1 MAGSRSRAG
10 LDEEAVLRAGAELV
24 DAEGWDALSLARL
37 AEILGVRTPS
47 LYNHVAGLD
56 GLKRGL
62 GILGLR
68 RLRDRM
74 AHAAIGKSGREAM
87 LAIAQAYREFAK
99 EHPGL
104 YAAGL
109 RAPSPDDGARTELAD
124 DILAIIHTVLAPY
137 VLPATQE
144 IHAIRAFRSLAHGF
158 VSLELAGG
166 FGLPIDLDESYRTLM
181 DLLVN
186 GLERLPTP

>member
-1 MAGSRSRAG
+1 
-10 LDEEAVLRAGAELV
+10 
-24 DAEGWDALSLARL
+24 
-37 AEILGVRTPS
+37 
-47 LYNHVAGLD
+47 
-56 GLKRGL
+56 
-62 GILGLR
+62 
-68 RLRDRM
+68 
-74 AHAAIGKSGREAM
+74 M

-109 RAPSPDDGARTELAD
+109 RAPSPDDSARTELAD

-137 VLPATQE
+137 ALPATQE

-166 FGLPIDLDESYRTLM
+166 FGLLIDLDESYRTLI
-181 DLLVN
+181 DLLVMA
-186 GLERLPTP
+186 LERQTAT